1 MLEGTALNARLK
13 KFMLYPESNSKQNEC
28 DDIEKLTWQETGKRL
43 KRGKISSRES
53 SQEII
58 HNLALKLQGSKLSK
72 NENEGMMPETGQK
85 KDLVTGGGG
94 ERYQRWWWGLKEFEN
109 WENCSIVQ
117 HMEPVL
123 GGGGEMILLNKK
135 ILENTVK
142 ISNQHL

>member
-1 MLEGTALNARLK
+1 M
-13 KFMLYPESNSKQNEC
+13 
-28 DDIEKLTWQETGKRL
+28 

-94 ERYQRWWWGLKEFEN
+94 ERYQR
-109 WENCSIVQ
+109 
-117 HMEPVL
+117 
-123 GGGGEMILLNKK
+123 
-135 ILENTVK
+135 
-142 ISNQHL
+142 